1 MADVCTS
8 LMAEWKSL
16 TQHEMGWYVP
26 ARGLRAG
33 LSQQLFLRER
43 WSECL
48 PACPAP
54 VVLRDSD
61 CWLSPQSAVLRDLF
75 GSDMS
80 HLVARH

>member
-26 ARGLRAG
+26 ARGLRAL

-43 WSECL
+43 GGV

-54 VVLRDSD
+54 VVLRGRD

-80 HLVARH
+80 HLVACH

>member
-48 PACPAP
+48 PA
-54 VVLRDSD
+54 LHQ
-61 CWLSPQSAVLRDLF
+61 LSLGAVTVGFPLSQLC
-75 GSDMS
+75 
-80 HLVARH
+80 